1 VIPCPFVYST
11 GRQCAGHIVRIEAYK
26 ADIEWQEGK
35 EGGWDF
41 AFSPRS
47 HYHLFC
53 SERGNH
59 AGALRR
65 DDEQMKFHW
74 RYLPDEIKAILRATG
89 VGTIAPAGPP
99 EA

>member
-1 VIPCPFVYST
+1 MIPCPFVYSN
-11 GRQCAGHIVRIEAYK
+11 GRRCAGHIVRIEAYK
-26 ADIEWQEGK
+26 ADIDWQQAK

-41 AFSPRS
+41 AFAPRS
-47 HYHLFC
+47 HYHRFC
-53 SERGNH
+53 LEKSNH

-74 RYLPDEIKAILRATG
+74 RDLPDEIKAIIGATG
-89 VGTIAPAGPP
+89 VRTIPPAGSP